1 MVTIRFVDGTEIEA
15 ELNGTTLITDEK
27 PEFPND
33 LSWVEIDGNKIQNAK
48 IVEVDNVW
56 DDKYMFLI
64 IETPQIEIT
73 EQNTANIDY
82 LSAMT
87 GIDL

>member
-1 MVTIRFVDGTEIEA
+1 MVIIRFIDGTEIEA

-27 PEFPND
+27 PEFPDD
-33 LSWVEIDGNKIQNAK
+33 LSWVEVDGNQIENAK

-56 DDKYMFLI
+56 DERYMFLI
-64 IETPQIEIT
+64 IETPQTEIT